1 MRALPAMLAFVLV
14 LSAVAGATVPGTASL
29 PDRATT
35 PVDAATVAA
44 PAPDD
49 RSFEHSTSRSDVSV
63 VNNHTA
69 QNASIHVLGIPQAQV
84 TQSSLATR
92 TVELGPAL
100 AFDHN
105 RTEMRMETLAAVDR
119 IDAADS
125 EDRKQQLILQEL
137 TTIEQAAISLRA
149 SQQAA
154 IRAYGEGDID
164 SRTLLIRLA
173 VIDIHAQALQ
183 DRNERIQ
190 RVARSVPDFSVDA
203 RTASLGRELDTFTGP
218 VRQHSVAVLTGEA
231 DPARFFVQT
240 GTDSVVLSTIRDD
253 TYVREVYRGD
263 IRRRGSGL
271 LTDLEALNATSQAY
285 PNAFALQFRQNGTNI
300 VGTEDNS
307 FLVRIQHERGRLYSF
322 VDSGSQQVF
331 KEFQY
336 RPLETME
343 TDPTEGAVKD
353 GLELTAYQTYP
364 GGPVRITLN
373 TTESGDPAD
382 ALITVGPRGGRSV
395 VVGETGADG
404 SLWTMAPGQEYQV
417 TAIRGN
423 SVVLL
428 TVEPNAPPL
437 VNGNAT
443 QSGNATAVRPPAAAT
458 AGAA

>member
-14 LSAVAGATVPGTASL
+14 LSAVVGATAPGTASRS
-29 PDRATT
+29 DDATT
-35 PVDAATVAA
+35 SVEAATAA
-44 PAPDD
+44 GVPGD
-49 RSFEHSTSRSDVSV
+49 RSLAPPTPRSDASA
-63 VNNHTA
+63 VNNYTA
-69 QNASIHVLGIPQAQV
+69 QNASIHVLGIPSAQV
-84 TQSSLATR
+84 SRSSLETR

-100 AFDHN
+100 VADHN
-105 RTEMRMETLAAVDR
+105 RTELRMETLAAVER
-119 IDAADS
+119 IEAAES
-125 EDRKQQLILQEL
+125 EDRTQQLVLQEL
-137 TTIEQAAISLRA
+137 TTIEQTAISLRA
-149 SQQAA
+149 RQQAA
-154 IRAYGEGDID
+154 IRAYGEGSID
-164 SRTLLIRLA
+164 SRTLLVRLA
-173 VIDIHAQALQ
+173 IVDIHAQALQ

-190 RVARSVPDFSVDA
+190 RIARSVPDFSVDT

-218 VRQHSVAVLTGEA
+218 VRQHAVAVLEGEA
-231 DPARFFVQT
+231 DSSRFFVQT
-240 GTDSVVLSTIRDD
+240 GPDSVVLSTIRND

-271 LTDLEALNATSQAY
+271 LTNLEALNATAQAY

-300 VGTEDNS
+300 VGTDDNS

-336 RPLETME
+336 RPLETMK
-343 TDPTEGAVKD
+343 TTPTQSAVKD

-373 TTESGDPAD
+373 TTESDDPAD

-395 VVGETGADG
+395 VVGETGPDG

-423 SVVLL
+423 SVALL
-428 TVEPNAPPL
+428 TVEPTPAPL
-437 VNGNAT
+437 VNENAT
-443 QSGNATAVRPPAAAT
+443 QTDNATAVHPPTAAAPR
-458 AGAA
+458 AA